1 MTLRQNYYRTPQI
14 LLAKAKAKE
23 LAYGRFADLK
33 LCSLCRDQR
42 SLQCSSLQFNL
53 KGLIVAEFE
62 GEAFRN

>member
-14 LLAKAKAKE
+14 LLAKAKE
-23 LAYGRFADLK
+23 LAYGRFAYLK

-53 KGLIVAEFE
+53 KGLIDAEFK
-62 GEAFRN
+62 GKAFRN